1 MSSDALGRYRAA
13 RHLVKTADCV
23 VWRAPVT
30 LNPRYWVGM
39 LIRLIKDDDVN
50 HASFIVRHKI
60 QDKIIEALED
70 GVVPRRFSTRLEE
83 YKGKVY
89 LLQLR
94 DEFDCIR
101 EGAARRAEEWAIKKD
116 RYDWIGCATHLI
128 TRPPVK
134 PPWHCSE
141 LYYAM
146 VCEEVEA
153 VRDPFCLDV
162 MYACMETLNGGAPR
176 PGDLKKLP
184 MFKRGWTRIK

>member
-1 MSSDALGRYRAA
+1 MSASLKRYLAA
-13 RHLVKTADCV
+13 RPEIKTADCA
-23 VWRAPVT
+23 VWKAPFT
-30 LNPRYWVGM
+30 WDPRYWLGM
-39 LIRLIKDDDVN
+39 LIQIIKDDDVN

-116 RYDWIGCATHLI
+116 RYDWLGCATHLI
-128 TRPPVK
+128 TRPQVK

-184 MFKRGWTRIK
+184 MFNHGWTRIK

>member
-1 MSSDALGRYRAA
+1 MSGQLSRYQAA
-13 RHLVKTADCV
+13 RPAIKTADCA
-23 VWRAPVT
+23 VWKAPWT
-30 LNPRYWVGM
+30 LDPRYWPGKMIQV
-39 LIRLIKDDDVN
+39 IKGDDVN
-50 HASFIVRHKI
+50 HASFIVRDEAE
-60 QDKIIEALED
+60 DKLIEALED
-70 GVVPRRFSTRLEE
+70 GTVPRRLSQRLED
-83 YKGKVY
+83 YKGRVY

-101 EGAARRAEEWAIKKD
+101 EGAARRAEEWAAED
-116 RYDWIGCATHLI
+116 DPYDWLGCATHLI
-128 TRPPVK
+128 TRPQVK

-153 VRDPFCLDV
+153 VGDPVCLDI
-162 MYACMETLNGGAPR
+162 MMTCMETLGGGAPR